1 MAINYN
7 RPKIVTDGLVLCFDA
22 GDVQSYGGS
31 GNTIY
36 NRANSSTY
44 PSITLTGDT
53 SNYGSIGNGY
63 VTLGGSGN
71 ADSSGVYLNGSGDL
85 SSTTNNDF
93 TTGGWMYRFT
103 GFGDAAAEIMT
114 YRRHSTRLDFSV
126 NDGNMYFRQRRAVS
140 PFDTNTTS
148 TSVTNSRD
156 VWEHFSVVKT
166 SNQISFFKNGS
177 LIASNSF
184 TFTETIATTNNF
196 SIGLSWSD
204 DDYLGRALN
213 GRIGPTHHY
222 NRALTASEVLQNFN
236 ATRGRF
242 GL

>member
-1 MAINYN
+1 MALSHSP
-7 RPKIVTDGLVLCFDA
+7 RIVTDGLVLCFDA
-22 GDVQSYGGS
+22 SDPQSYSGS

-44 PSITLTGDT
+44 PSMTLTGDT

-93 TTGGWMYRFT
+93 TTGGWMYRFS
-103 GFGDAAAEIMT
+103 GYSNIAAEIMT
-114 YRRHSTRLDFSV
+114 YRRTWQRLDFSV
-126 NDGNMYFRQRRAVS
+126 NDSLMYFRQRRIAS
-140 PFDTNTTS
+140 PHDTNTTT
-148 TSVTNSRD
+148 TSITNARD
-156 VWEHFSVVKT
+156 VWDYFSVVKT
-166 SNQISFFKNGS
+166 SNQLSFYKNGS
-177 LIASNSF
+177 LLATNSY

-196 SIGLSWSD
+196 SIGLSWTD

-222 NRALTASEVLQNFN
+222 NRALTSPEILQNFN
-236 ATRGRF
+236 AQKSKF

>member
-1 MAINYN
+1 MGLAHS
-7 RPKIVTDGLVLCFDA
+7 PKIVTDGLVLCFDA
-22 GDVQSYGGS
+22 ADPKSYSGS
-31 GNTIY
+31 GNTLY
-36 NRANSSTY
+36 NRADSSTY
-44 PSITLTGDT
+44 PSVILTGDT

-93 TTGGWMYRFT
+93 TTCGWMYRFS
-103 GFGDAAAEIMT
+103 GYSDNSHEIMT
-114 YRRHSTRLDFSV
+114 YRRTYYRLDFSV
-126 NDGNMYFRQRRAVS
+126 ADGYMFFKQRRVVS
-140 PFDTNTTS
+140 PYDTNSTS
-148 TSVTNSRD
+148 TSITNARD
-156 VWEHFSVVKT
+156 VWDYFSVVKT
-166 SNQISFFKNGS
+166 SNQISFFKNG
-177 LIASNSF
+177 LLVAANSF

-222 NRALTASEVLQNFN
+222 NRALTSEEIAQNYN
-236 ATRGRF
+236 ALKSRF
-242 GL
+242 T